1 MIALTLFSV
10 FVVLLVISAPIATAL
25 GLSTV
30 AALLVEGS
38 IPLTV
43 VVQKVFAANNSFPLL
58 AVPFFMFAGAVMTEG
73 GISHRLINFV
83 YALMSGVR
91 GGLAMVATVTA
102 MFFAAIS
109 GSSAATTAAI
119 GASIIPGMKQKGY
132 KEDFAAAVIAAAG
145 TTGIVIPPSTPL
157 VVFGVVAGV
166 SIGDLFLGGVLPGF
180 LMGLAMM
187 TVIYIMAS
195 GGNYQKETEAEK
207 KQRPG
212 IWVVFKDAVWGLLM
226 PVIILGGI
234 YGGIFT
240 PTESAVVASFYGL
253 AVTMLI
259 YKTVSLK
266 DVPRITGKAVLQ
278 TAMIMFIISMANVFA
293 WLLTAN
299 RIPQEI
305 AAYILGVTENPICI
319 MLLINVLLLWVGTF
333 LNATA
338 AISIL
343 VPVLLPVITKV
354 GIDPVAFGVIMTV
367 NLAIGCITPPV
378 GVDLFVAQGVT
389 GISIERI
396 TRAIWPF
403 MLSLITVLAIIT
415 IFPQIILFMPN
426 LMAS

>member
-1 MIALTLFSV
+1 MVALILFGV
-10 FVVLLVISAPIATAL
+10 FFVLLIIGAPIATTL
-25 GLSTV
+25 GLSSV
-30 AALLVEGS
+30 AALLEDGS
-38 IPLTV
+38 VPLTV

-83 YALMSGVR
+83 YALVSGVR

-119 GASIIPGMKQKGY
+119 GASIIPAMKQKGY

-157 VVFGVVAGV
+157 VIFGVVAGT
-166 SIGDLFLGGVLPGF
+166 SIGDLFLGGIIPGL

-187 TVIYIMAS
+187 TVIYILAS
-195 GGNYQKETEAEK
+195 RHSYQGTGETEA
-207 KQRPG
+207 RPK
-212 IWVVFKDAVWGLLM
+212 IWKVFKDAIWGLLM

-234 YGGIFT
+234 YGGVFT

-253 AVTMLI
+253 FVTMVL
-259 YKTVSLK
+259 YKTVRIR
-266 DVPRITGKAVLQ
+266 DIPGITGKAVLQ

-305 AAYILGVTENPICI
+305 AAYLLSITDNPIYI
-319 MLLINVLLLWVGTF
+319 TLLINVLLLWVGTF

-343 VPVLLPVITKV
+343 VPVLMPVITKV

-367 NLAIGCITPPV
+367 NLAIGCITPPL
-378 GVDLFVAQGVT
+378 GVDLFVTQGVT
-389 GISIERI
+389 NISIERI
-396 TRAIWPF
+396 SRAIWPF
-403 MLSLITVLAIIT
+403 MLSLIVVLAIIT
-415 IFPQIILFMPN
+415 IFPDVVLFLPS
-426 LMAS
+426 LMTR

>member
-1 MIALTLFSV
+1 MIAGLLFAA
-10 FVVLLVISAPIATAL
+10 FAVLLVVGAPIGVAL
-25 GLSTV
+25 GLATV
-30 AALLVEGS
+30 AALLLDGS
-38 IPLTV
+38 VPLTV
-43 VVQKVFAANNSFPLL
+43 VAQKIFAANNSFPLL
-58 AVPFFMFAGAVMTEG
+58 AVPFFMFAGAVMTAG
-73 GISHRLINFV
+73 GISQRLIGFV
-83 YALMSGVR
+83 YILVSGIR

-119 GASIIPGMKQKGY
+119 GASIIPAMREKGY
-132 KEDFAAAVIAAAG
+132 DEDFAAAVIAAAG
-145 TTGIVIPPSTPL
+145 TTGIVIPPSTPM
-157 VVFGVVAGV
+157 VIFGVVAGV
-166 SIGDLFLGGVLPGF
+166 SIGDLFLGGVVPGI
-180 LMGLAMM
+180 LMGLVMM
-187 TVIYIMAS
+187 AVIYVQATRHNWCGDTTPRES
-195 GGNYQKETEAEK
+195 LSAWKAFREA
-207 KQRPG
+207 
-212 IWVVFKDAVWGLLM
+212 VLGLMM

-253 AVTMLI
+253 FVTIVI
-259 YKTVSLK
+259 YRTMSLR
-266 DVPRITGKAVLQ
+266 DIPRITGKAVLQ

-305 AAYILGVTENPICI
+305 AAYILSITENPLFI
-319 MLLINVLLLWVGTF
+319 LILVNLLLLWVGTF

-343 VPVLLPVITKV
+343 VPVLMPVITKV

-378 GVDLFVAQGVT
+378 GVDLFVAQGIT

-396 TRAIWPF
+396 TKAVLPF
-403 MLSLITVLAIIT
+403 IGALISALLLITFVPEL
-415 IFPQIILFMPN
+415 ILFLPK
-426 LMAS
+426 LSAR

>member
-1 MIALTLFSV
+1 MVALILFGV
-10 FVVLLVISAPIATAL
+10 FFVLLIIGAPIATTL
-25 GLSTV
+25 GLSSV
-30 AALLVEGS
+30 AALLVDGS
-38 IPLTV
+38 VPLTV

-83 YALMSGVR
+83 YALVSGVR

-119 GASIIPGMKQKGY
+119 GASIIPAMKQKGY

-157 VVFGVVAGV
+157 VIFGVVAGT
-166 SIGDLFLGGVLPGF
+166 SIGDLFLGGIIPGL

-187 TVIYIMAS
+187 TVIYILAS
-195 GGNYQKETEAEK
+195 RHSYQGTGETEA
-207 KQRPG
+207 RPK
-212 IWVVFKDAVWGLLM
+212 IWKVFKDAIWGLLM

-234 YGGIFT
+234 YGGVFT

-253 AVTMLI
+253 FVTMVL
-259 YKTVSLK
+259 YKTVRIR
-266 DVPRITGKAVLQ
+266 DIPGITGKAVLQ

-305 AAYILGVTENPICI
+305 AAYLLSITDNPIYI
-319 MLLINVLLLWVGTF
+319 TLLINVLLLWVGTF

-343 VPVLLPVITKV
+343 VPVLMPVITKV

-367 NLAIGCITPPV
+367 NLAIGCITPPL
-378 GVDLFVAQGVT
+378 GVDLFVTQGVT
-389 GISIERI
+389 NISIERI
-396 TRAIWPF
+396 SRAIWPF
-403 MLSLITVLAIIT
+403 MLSLIVVLAIIT
-415 IFPQIILFMPN
+415 IFPDVVLFLPS
-426 LMAS
+426 LMTR

>member
-1 MIALTLFSV
+1 MIAFILFSV
-10 FVVLLVISAPIATAL
+10 FLVLLIISAPIAVAL
-25 GLSTV
+25 GLSSVV
-30 AALLVEGS
+30 ALIVEGTV
-38 IPLTV
+38 PLTV
-43 VVQKVFAANNSFPLL
+43 VVQKIFAANNSFPLL

-83 YALMSGVR
+83 YALVSGIR
-91 GGLAMVATVTA
+91 GGLAMVATLTA

-119 GASIIPGMKQKGY
+119 GASIIPAMQQKGY
-132 KEDFAAAVIAAAG
+132 NEEFSAAVIAAAG

-157 VVFGVVAGV
+157 VIFGVVAGV
-166 SIGDLFLGGVLPGF
+166 SIGDLFLGGLIPGI

-187 TVIYIMAS
+187 AVIYVQAS
-195 GGNYQKETEAEK
+195 RRQYTADNNSGKPRNTWK
-207 KQRPG
+207 
-212 IWVVFKDAVWGLLM
+212 VFRDASWGLMM

-240 PTESAVVASFYGL
+240 PTESAVIASFYGL
-253 AVTMLI
+253 FVTMFVYRSITLRDI
-259 YKTVSLK
+259 
-266 DVPRITGKAVLQ
+266 PRITGKAVLQ

-305 AAYILGVTENPICI
+305 AAYLLSITEKPLYI
-319 MLLINVLLLWVGTF
+319 MLLINILLLWIGTF

-343 VPVLLPVITKV
+343 VPVLMPVITKV
-354 GIDPVAFGVIMTV
+354 GIDQVAFGVIMTV

-396 TRAIWPF
+396 TRAIMPY
-403 MLSLITVLAIIT
+403 MMALICVLALIT
-415 IFPQIILFMPN
+415 IFPDIILFLPN
-426 LMAS
+426 MMTGK

>member
-1 MIALTLFSV
+1 MIACILFAV
-10 FVVLLVISAPIATAL
+10 FFALLIISTPIAVAL
-25 GLSTV
+25 GLSSVV
-30 AALLVEGS
+30 ALIVEGTV
-38 IPLTV
+38 PLTV
-43 VVQKVFAANNSFPLL
+43 VAQKIFAANNSFPLL

-73 GISHRLINFV
+73 GISHRLIDFV
-83 YALMSGVR
+83 YAMVSGIR
-91 GGLAMVATVTA
+91 GGLAMVATLTA

-119 GASIIPGMKQKGY
+119 GASIIPAMQQKGY
-132 KEDFAAAVIAAAG
+132 DEEFSAAVIAAAG

-157 VVFGVVAGV
+157 VIFGVVAGV
-166 SIGDLFLGGVLPGF
+166 SIGDLFLGGVIPGI
-180 LMGLAMM
+180 LMGFAMM
-187 TVIYIMAS
+187 AVIYAQAGRRRYAGDSDS
-195 GGNYQKETEAEK
+195 GARGAGNMW
-207 KQRPG
+207 R
-212 IWVVFKDAVWGLLM
+212 VFREAVWGLMM

-253 AVTMLI
+253 FVTMFVYRSI
-259 YKTVSLK
+259 SVR
-266 DVPRITGKAVLQ
+266 DIPRITGKAVLQ

-305 AAYILGVTENPICI
+305 AAYILGITEKPLYI
-319 MLLINVLLLWVGTF
+319 MLLINILLLWVGTF

-343 VPVLLPVITKV
+343 VPVLMPVVTKV

-378 GVDLFVAQGVT
+378 GVDLFVAQGIT

-396 TRAIWPF
+396 TRSILPYLLA
-403 MLSLITVLAIIT
+403 LICVLALIT
-415 IFPQIILFMPN
+415 IFPDIILFIPYMTGK
-426 LMAS
+426 

>member
-1 MIALTLFSV
+1 MVALVLFCMLI
-10 FVVLLVISAPIATAL
+10 VLLVVGAPIAIAL
-25 GLSTV
+25 GMAAFV
-30 AALLVEGS
+30 ALLVDGS
-38 IPLTV
+38 VPLTV
-43 VVQKVFAANNSFPLL
+43 IVQKVLAANNSFPLL

-83 YALMSGVR
+83 YSLVCGIR
-91 GGLAMVATVTA
+91 GGLAMVATITA

-119 GASIIPGMKQKGY
+119 GASIIPGMKEKGY

-157 VVFGVVAGV
+157 VIFGVVAGA
-166 SIGDLFLGGVLPGF
+166 SIGDLFLGGVIPGI

-187 TVIYIMAS
+187 AVIYIKA
-195 GGNYQKETEAEK
+195 GGTNYSEENITAT
-207 KQRPG
+207 RPS
-212 IWVVFKDAVWGLLM
+212 IWLAFKDAIWGLLM

-253 AVTMLI
+253 FVTMFL

-266 DVPRITGKAVLQ
+266 DVPRITNKAILQ
-278 TAMIMFIISMANVFA
+278 TAMIMFILSMANVFA

-305 AAYILGVTENPICI
+305 AAYILSITESPAYV
-319 MLLINVLLLWVGTF
+319 MLLINILLLWVGTF

-343 VPVLLPVITKV
+343 VPVLMPVITKV

-378 GVDLFVAQGVT
+378 GVDLFVAQGIT

-396 TRAIWPF
+396 TKAIWPF
-403 MLSLITVLAIIT
+403 MLALIAVLALIT
-415 IFPQIILFMPN
+415 IFPEIILFLPG
-426 LMAS
+426 LMSK